1 MSTRLRLRRADGR
14 IYLDRWGFEVKALG
28 GIFLHRMQGADPGED
43 LHDHPWWF
51 VSIPLLGG
59 YLEERAEIREAPE
72 FAYVAR
78 AMAEPGPTPRVPG
91 IRRGHLVERRPRRWR
106 TMRLDEAHRI
116 VELTRHQT
124 WTLVV
129 HGPTRRR
136 WGFYLPSGWMPW
148 RDYELSDEGRR
159 RELRVD
165 ITNVPDEAYRV
176 NVGAAFTPE
185 PGDRW

>member
-1 MSTRLRLRRADGR
+1 MSTRLRLRRSDGR

-28 GIFLHRMQGADPGED
+28 GVFLHRMQGADPGED

-51 VSIPLLGG
+51 VSVPLLGG
-59 YLEERAEIREAPE
+59 YLEERAETRDAPG
-72 FAYVAR
+72 FADAAVCADHIWQER
-78 AMAEPGPTPRVPG
+78 HQ

-116 VELTRHQT
+116 VELTRRQT

-136 WGFYLPSGWMPW
+136 WGFYLPSGWMLW

-159 RELRVD
+159 REMHVD

-176 NVGAAFTPE
+176 NIGAAFTPE

>member
-1 MSTRLRLRRADGR
+1 MSTRLRLRRSDGR

-28 GIFLHRMQGADPGED
+28 GVFLHRMQGADPGED

-59 YLEERAEIREAPE
+59 YLEERAETRSAPQYATDAPV
-72 FAYVAR
+72 F
-78 AMAEPGPTPRVPG
+78 GS
-91 IRRGHLVERRPRRWR
+91 RRGFLVERHPRRWR
-106 TMRLDEAHRI
+106 TMRLDECHRI

-136 WGFYLPSGWMPW
+136 WGFYLPSGWLLW
-148 RDYELSDEGRR
+148 QAYELSDEGRR

-176 NVGAAFTPE
+176 NRP
-185 PGDRW
+185 